1 MYIALNSNIVQFT
14 ETLNYI
20 LGEVSQMPC
29 YFVGDY
35 NIDALK
41 TWASS
46 AKSKISWSHAFK
58 LFITY
63 DFQTN

>member
-1 MYIALNSNIVQFT
+1 MYIAMNSNIVQFT
-14 ETLNYI
+14 ETLNDI
-20 LGEVSQMPC
+20 LEEVSQMPC
-29 YFVGDY
+29 SFVGDY

-41 TWASS
+41 TWASP
-46 AKSKISWSHAFK
+46 AKWKISWSHAFE